1 VKKFKKAMA
10 LSLALAMG
18 LSLVACGSDDS
29 SDDTTTATQ
38 TEEEKDTAEDTEADN
53 SADASDTD
61 SDTEVDA
68 SNVGNGEKIYVYSW
82 NDELGNRLDSTFRTK
97 YPELSDQVE
106 YINLNVSGT
115 TDEYPAK
122 IQGAVDEGSQYPS
135 LFASDESLMLSF
147 AAKDFTA
154 PLAESGF
161 DVDAYAATAY
171 QYTVDFAT
179 VDGELMAATWQAT
192 PGIMLFNKDMA
203 EEVLGT
209 SDSDE
214 VQAMVSDWDG
224 FFEVAQK
231 MKDAGYYMVS
241 GADEVKY
248 PLLANKETAWVVDG
262 KLSIYDSVY
271 DMLELSKKI
280 YDEGY
285 SQNSAQ
291 WSSEWT
297 ANMSNGTTFC
307 FFGTT
312 WFIGDTVFVT
322 EDTIYHSCPGPVG
335 YYWGGSYF
343 LYGKDCP
350 NPELAALVVA
360 SLTTDVDLTYSL
372 LASGD
377 EGCVNNTEAVAK
389 AIADGVGAIDKLD
402 GETPLATFD
411 EGAKMI
417 DMSKSTAYDSQINTI
432 LSTVSTSYN
441 VGDDADID
449 AAIADLKQQVAS
461 TITDIVVE

>member
-1 VKKFKKAMA
+1 MA

-18 LSLVACGSDDS
+18 LSLVACGDKEE
-29 SDDTTTATQ
+29 TTEAAK
-38 TEEEKDTAEDTEADN
+38 TEAEKTEAADTEA
-53 SADASDTD
+53 ADVEDTD
-61 SDTEVDA
+61 DA
-68 SNVGNGEKIYVYSW
+68 TVGNGEKIYVYSW

-106 YINLNVSGT
+106 YVNLNVSGT

-122 IQGAVDEGSQYPS
+122 IQGAVDEGTQYPS
-135 LFASDESLMLSF
+135 LFAADESLMLSF
-147 AAKDFTA
+147 AQKDFVA
-154 PLAESGF
+154 PLAESGY
-161 DVDAYAATAY
+161 DVDAYKATAY

-179 VDGELMAATWQAT
+179 VDGNLMAATWQAT
-192 PGIMLFNKDMA
+192 PGIMLFNKDIA

-209 SDSDE
+209 SDNDE

-224 FFEVAQK
+224 WFEVAQK

-248 PLLANKETAWVVDG
+248 PLLANKETPWVVDG

-271 DMLELSKKI
+271 EMLELSKKI
-280 YDEGY
+280 YDEGF
-285 SQNSAQ
+285 SQNSGQ

-322 EDTIYHSCPGPVG
+322 EDTIYHSCAGPVG

-360 SLTTDVDLTYSL
+360 SLTTDVDLTYGL
-372 LASGD
+372 LAAGD

-402 GETPLATFD
+402 GQTPLASFD
-411 EGAKMI
+411 AGAKMI

-441 VGDDADID
+441 TGADADID
-449 AAIADLKQQVAS
+449 AAIADLKGQVAA
-461 TITDIVVE
+461 TLTDITVE